1 MVYANTLLL
10 DSSSTKSNINN
21 IHLAA
26 IYVGI
31 GNTGM
36 EEGREVNPDK
46 WKSILLILGLVC
58 SIQVSSVLLYFVVAT
73 LNTKDIADILES
85 YLSVWLHVK
94 INLMVHI
101 KYRTEVQL
109 GPVVVWITGIMFIFG
124 PNLF

>member
-1 MVYANTLLL
+1 
-10 DSSSTKSNINN
+10 
-21 IHLAA
+21 
-26 IYVGI
+26 
-31 GNTGM
+31 M

-46 WKSILLILGLVC
+46 WKSILLIAGLVC

-85 YLSVWLHVK
+85 YLSVWLNAK